1 MNNQKEQFNYK
12 RLTALFI
19 LSLKGVSIIATVQS
33 SIKLFDAMT
42 GPLKSITNGMNLMVS
57 SMMKMQDTANR
68 NVNIDK
74 TLMAAK
80 QQIASAEVEINRQ
93 INSAKQS
100 QDNFKNSVNN
110 TNSSMQKLAISV
122 ISLNQGIELL
132 KRGFNAI
139 NSAMTWADKLASTSA
154 RLGLIND
161 GLRTTAQLQ
170 KQVFDVADRTR
181 ASYLDTADLII
192 KIGAGT
198 QGVFKTDDDVLK
210 FAESFNK
217 TLAISGATAVE
228 TSSAILQMSQALGS
242 GVLQGDELRS
252 LSETA
257 PVMMRILSDGLGVAR
272 GQLKQMGAD
281 GELTADKIVA
291 AFEKQTKN
299 IDSMFAGLPV
309 TFGGAMTVLQNQVM
323 RWYSSLSQ
331 ADGPLSSITEK
342 IVQLTSY
349 LQTDAGQDFF
359 SGLSNGIATAISWLV
374 SMVEWLVQVYS
385 YISDNWSY
393 IEPIIWGLVT
403 AFAAWKL
410 ATMGVAIAQGVNA
423 VATYILTAANIGLTA
438 SWQALNTAMKANV
451 IILII
456 SAVVGLIM
464 YLVRL
469 WKTNDQFAAG
479 LMRAWN
485 AILNFFSRIPIFFTW
500 VGYGIANAFDW
511 ARVQSLKIMEDLVN
525 GAIDMINS
533 LIGVLNKI
541 PGVEIEA
548 INKVSFAG
556 EEAVRAE
563 ARKQAREADLAAM
576 NKAADAK
583 AAEREAE
590 VQKMLNDRASKRAQE
605 DAAKGQKIS
614 GAGLGN
620 QNSLF
625 DPNKPL
631 QVSDVGKVGKVGK
644 IEDKVDISSEDL
656 KLMRELAEM
665 KTIQN
670 FVTLTPT
677 VNMTSGDIREEADI
691 NKIVAGIKTVLQE
704 EIASS
709 AAGTFNV

>member
-1 MNNQKEQFNYK
+1 MNTSSTNSLVSPSILSGQEKMVTNNQQNI
-12 RLTALFI
+12 RLTQIINNNYQQINNTLNQTNNTLNQTNSKIENINRGARQTKSAMQNVGLAI
-19 LSLKGVSIIATVQS
+19 VSI
-33 SIKLFDAMT
+33 
-42 GPLKSITNGMNLMVS
+42 
-57 SMMKMQDTANR
+57 
-68 NVNIDK
+68 
-74 TLMAAK
+74 
-80 QQIASAEVEINRQ
+80 
-93 INSAKQS
+93 
-100 QDNFKNSVNN
+100 
-110 TNSSMQKLAISV
+110 
-122 ISLNQGIELL
+122 NQGIELI
-132 KRGFNAI
+132 KKGFSVI

-170 KQVFDVADRTR
+170 KQVFDVANRTR

-281 GELTADKIVA
+281 GELTADKIVQ
-291 AFEKQTKN
+291 AFEKQTTK
-299 IDSMFAGLPV
+299 IDSMFATLPV
-309 TFGGAMTVLQNQVM
+309 TFGGAMTILKNTVM
-323 RWYSSLSQ
+323 EWYSTLSQ
-331 ADGPLSSITEK
+331 VGGPLTAITDRV
-342 IVQLTSY
+342 VQLTTFLKS
-349 LQTDAGQDFF
+349 DAGVKFF
-359 SGLSNGIATAISWLV
+359 NDIA
-374 SMVEWLVQVYS
+374 
-385 YISDNWSY
+385 N
-393 IEPIIWGLVT
+393 
-403 AFAAWKL
+403 
-410 ATMGVAIAQGVNA
+410 GVAIAIGFLMQLLSVASQVFLFFTTNWSQIAPIVYTVIGAFVALKSILVLAA
-423 VATYILTAANIGLTA
+423 VAQGIAAAATFLNTLYIFAQMTATYGLATAWGM
-438 SWQALNTAMKANV
+438 LNTAMKANIFIAIATV
-451 IILII
+451 IIVLI
-456 SAVVGLIM
+456 GW
-464 YLVRL
+464 LVKL
-469 WKTNDQFAAG
+469 WNTNDQFAAA
-479 LMRAWN
+479 LMRTWN
-485 AILNFFSRIPIFFTW
+485 VIKNFFTRIPIFFTS
-500 VGYGIANAFDW
+500 VGYGIAGAFDW
-511 ARVQSLKIMEDLVN
+511 ARVESLKIMEDLVN
-525 GAIDMINS
+525 GAIDMING
-533 LIGVLNKI
+533 LISVLNKI

-583 AAEREAE
+583 AAEREAD

-605 DAAKGQKIS
+605 DAMKGQKIS
-614 GAGLGN
+614 GGGLGN
-620 QNSLF
+620 SNSLF

-631 QVSDVGKVGKVGK
+631 QVGDVGKVKKVGK

-670 FVTLTPT
+670 FVSLTPT
-677 VNMTSGDIREEADI
+677 VQVTTGDIREEADI
-691 NKIVAGIKTVLQE
+691 EKIVGRINTTLQE

-709 AAGTFNV
+709 ASAVYKN

>member
-1 MNNQKEQFNYK
+1 
-12 RLTALFI
+12 
-19 LSLKGVSIIATVQS
+19 
-33 SIKLFDAMT
+33 MT

-110 TNSSMQKLAISV
+110 TNSSMKNLAISV

-139 NSAMTWADKLASTSA
+139 SGAMEKADKLASTSA

-170 KQVFDVADRTR
+170 EKVFEVANRTR
-181 ASYLDTADLII
+181 ASYLETADLMI

-198 QGVFKTDDDVLK
+198 QGVFKTDDDILK
-210 FAESFNK
+210 FTESFNK

-281 GELTADKIVA
+281 GELTADKIVK
-291 AFEKQTKN
+291 AFEKQTAK
-299 IDSMFAGLPV
+299 IDSMFATLPV
-309 TFGGAMTVLQNQVM
+309 TFGGAMTVLQNQVLQ
-323 RWYSSLSQ
+323 WYSSLSQ
-331 ADGPLSSITEK
+331 IGGPLSSITEK
-342 IVQLTSY
+342 IVQLTAY
-349 LQTDAGQDFF
+349 LQTDAGQAFF
-359 SGLSNGIATAISWLV
+359 NGLSNGIATAISWLI
-374 SMVEWLVQVYS
+374 SMIEALVQVYS

-410 ATMGVAIAQGVNA
+410 ATIGVAAAQGVNA

-456 SAVVGLIM
+456 SAVVALIV

-511 ARVQSLKIMEDLVN
+511 ARVQSLQIMQDLVN
-525 GAIDMINS
+525 GAIDMING
-533 LIGVLNKI
+533 LISVLNKI

-548 INKVSFAG
+548 VNKVSFAG
-556 EEAVRAE
+556 EESIRAE

-583 AAEREAE
+583 AAEREAN

-605 DAAKGQKIS
+605 DAAKGAKVS
-614 GAGLGN
+614 GSGLGN
-620 QNSLF
+620 SNSLF

-631 QVSDVGKVGKVGK
+631 QVGDVGKVKKVGK

-670 FVTLTPT
+670 FVSLTPT
-677 VNMTSGDIREEADI
+677 VQVTTGDIKEEADI

-709 AAGTFNV
+709 SAGTFNA

>member
-1 MNNQKEQFNYK
+1 M
-12 RLTALFI
+12 ALFI

-42 GPLKSITNGMNLMVS
+42 APLKSITNGMNLMVS

-170 KQVFDVADRTR
+170 KQVFDIADRTR
-181 ASYLDTADLII
+181 ASYLDTANLII

-210 FAESFNK
+210 FAENFNK

-228 TSSAILQMSQALGS
+228 TSNAILQMSQALGS

-257 PVMMRILSDGLGVAR
+257 PIMMRILSDGLGVAR

-281 GELTADKIVA
+281 GELTADKIVK

-331 ADGPLSSITEK
+331 IGGPLSSITEK
-342 IVQLTSY
+342 IVQLTAY
-349 LQTDAGQDFF
+349 LQTDAGQAFF
-359 SGLSNGIATAISWLV
+359 NGLSNGIATAISWLI
-374 SMVEWLVQVYS
+374 SMIEALVQVYS

-410 ATMGVAIAQGVNA
+410 ATIGVAAAQGVNA
-423 VATYILTAANIGLTA
+423 IATYILTAANIGLTA

-456 SAVVGLIM
+456 SAVVALIM

-548 INKVSFAG
+548 VNKVSFAG
-556 EEAVRAE
+556 EESIRAE
-563 ARKQAREADLAAM
+563 ARKQAREADLASM

-583 AAEREAE
+583 AAEREAS

-605 DAAKGQKIS
+605 DAMKGQKIS
-614 GAGLGN
+614 GGGLGK

-631 QVSDVGKVGKVGK
+631 QVGDVGKVGKVGK

-670 FVTLTPT
+670 FVSLAPT
-677 VNMTSGDIREEADI
+677 VQVTTGDVREEADI

-709 AAGTFNV
+709 AAGTFNA